1 MQAQRL
7 ATRWLRYL
15 AVEQGVS
22 QHTLSNYR
30 RDVQRYLG
38 WLAAQGIEDL
48 AQVHTP
54 QIQQYVA
61 FLRQGDADLGARPLA
76 SSSAARA
83 LIVVRG
89 LHKFGVEEGVLSNN
103 AAADVSP
110 PSSGQHLPETLSIED
125 VRSLLE
131 AIPSHESATPVN
143 LRDRALLELLYGTG
157 MRISEAL
164 ALGVDDLRDCGDLL
178 KVTGKGNKQRIVPLG
193 SKAKAA
199 IEAYLVRARPALATG
214 ASHAAFLNT
223 RGGALSRNSA
233 WHVLK
238 QAAQRA
244 GLAQDVSPHTL
255 RHSYASHLIEGG
267 ADVRVV
273 QELLG
278 HASVTTTQIY
288 THISAEN
295 LRSLWA
301 SSHPRA

>member
-22 QHTLSNYR
+22 AHTLSNYR
-30 RDVQRYLG
+30 RDVQRYLR
-38 WLAAQGIEDL
+38 WLEAQGIEDL
-48 AQVHTP
+48 SEVHTP
-54 QIQQYVA
+54 LLQRYVA
-61 FLRQGDADLGARPLA
+61 FLRQGDTELGARPLA
-76 SSSAARA
+76 PSSVARA

-89 LHKFGVEEGVLSNN
+89 LHKFAVEEGVLANN
-103 AAADVSP
+103 VAADVAP
-110 PSSGQHLPETLSIED
+110 PRGGQHLPETLSID
-125 VRSLLE
+125 QVQCLLE
-131 AIPSHESATPVN
+131 SIPAGESATPVD

-164 ALGVDDLRDCGDLL
+164 ALNVDELRDCGDLL
-178 KVTGKGNKQRIVPLG
+178 KVTGKGRKQRIVPLG

-199 IEAYLVRARPALATG
+199 LQAYLVRGRPALATG
-214 ASHAAFLNT
+214 TSHAAFLNT
-223 RGGALSRNSA
+223 RGRALSRNSA

-238 QAAQRA
+238 HAAERS
-244 GLAQDVSPHTL
+244 GLDQGISPHTL

-295 LRSLWA
+295 LRSVWA